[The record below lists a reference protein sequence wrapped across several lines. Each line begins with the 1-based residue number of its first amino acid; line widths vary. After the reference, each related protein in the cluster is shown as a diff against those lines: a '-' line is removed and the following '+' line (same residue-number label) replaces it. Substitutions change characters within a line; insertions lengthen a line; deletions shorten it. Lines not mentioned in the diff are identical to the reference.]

1 MNNDVICLNPDMS
14 ILETAKIFLK
24 NKIDGAPVVE
34 DDKIVGL
41 FTKTH
46 LIRALA
52 NEMDTQR
59 PINDLMT
66 HQVSVLDPNMDIRDV
81 DIMYTGRYPVVEKG
95 KMIGFI
101 TKSDIMVALNGIIDD
116 ISGQLE
122 TVINSAYNPVIA
134 IDKDGIIRIWNRAIE
149 KYTDMNRSIV
159 LGQHINKVIP
169 ESALQDIINS
179 GQCEYGIKI
188 KIGEN
193 LFITNRAPIINNG
206 EISGAVAVL
215 YDISELEKVTRELSY
230 VKSLN
235 QELDAIIDSSFDG
248 LYITD
253 GEGRTLRINR
263 AIKRMTGLGEDEL
276 LDRTMY
282 ELVEQGIL
290 SRSASVLVIEQ
301 KKPVT
306 TTLTTVTGT
315 HLLVSATPVFDEE
328 GKIFRIVTSVRDIS
342 ELNMLKQRIEQLEGL
357 RSHFEFQMNQ
367 MRVKL
372 SGDLIFKNREMEN
385 IVYQA
390 MKIAEVD
397 STVLLSGESGVG
409 KELIAT
415 IIQRNSNRKNG
426 PFIKLNCAA
435 IPENLIES
443 ELFGYETGAFTGARK
458 EGKPGL
464 FELANEGTLLLDEIG
479 DIPLHLQVKL
489 LRAIQEREIIRV
501 GGTKPIRIDVRIIA
515 ITNKDL
521 EAMVKKG
528 EFREDLYYR
537 INVVPIYVPPLRERR
552 EDIPLLIKHF
562 MNNINLRYNFKKDM
576 EAEVIEAL
584 MRYSWPGN
592 IRQLENLIERLVVT
606 TSAEKIKLQ
615 HLPAYIL
622 ALGKDSEEA
631 HEQAITVNQII
642 PLKLAVESVEKLLLQ
657 KTFSIANSCFKAA
670 ELLEVDASTI
680 SRKAR
685 KYDIPIK
692 N

>member
-1 MNNDVICLNPDMS
+1 MNNNVICLNPDMS
-14 ILETAKIFLK
+14 ILETAQIFLE

-34 DDKIVGL
+34 NDKIVGL

-59 PINDLMT
+59 PVSDLMT
-66 HQVSVLDPNMDIRDV
+66 HGVKVLDPNMDIRDV
-81 DIMYTGRYPVVEKG
+81 EIMYTGRYPVVENG

-101 TKSDIMVALNGIIDD
+101 TKSDIMIALNEIIDD

-149 KYTDMNRSIV
+149 KYSDMDRSMV

-169 ESALQDIINS
+169 ESALQDIIRS
-179 GQCEYGIKI
+179 GQSEYGIKI
-188 KIGEN
+188 KIGDN
-193 LFITNRAPIINNG
+193 SFITNRAPIIKNG

-215 YDISELEKVTRELSY
+215 YDISELEKVTRELEY

-235 QELDAIIDSSFDG
+235 KELDAIIDSSFDG

-253 GEGRTLRINR
+253 GKGLTLRINR
-263 AIKRMTGLGEDEL
+263 AIKRMTGLGEEDL
-276 LDRTMY
+276 VNKTMY
-282 ELVEQGIL
+282 ELVDKGIL
-290 SRSASVLVIEQ
+290 SRSASVLVLDQ

-328 GKIFRIVTSVRDIS
+328 GNIFRIVTSVRDIS

-372 SGDLIFKNREMEN
+372 SGDLIFKNRDMEN

-501 GGTKPIRIDVRIIA
+501 GGTKSVRIDVRIIA
-515 ITNKDL
+515 ITNKEL
-521 EAMVKKG
+521 EVMVKKG

-552 EDIPLLIKHF
+552 EDIPSLIRHF
-562 MNNINLRYNFKKDM
+562 MNNFNLRYNYKKDM
-576 EAEVIEAL
+576 EAEAIEAL

-592 IRQLENLIERLVVT
+592 IRQLENLIERLIVT

-615 HLPAYIL
+615 HLPDYIL
-622 ALGKDSEEA
+622 SMGTDCEESKD
-631 HEQAITVNQII
+631 QAITVNQII

>member
-1 MNNDVICLNPDMS
+1 MNNNVICLNPDMS
-14 ILETAKIFLK
+14 ILETAQIFLE

-34 DDKIVGL
+34 NDKIVGL

-59 PINDLMT
+59 PVSDLMT
-66 HQVSVLDPNMDIRDV
+66 HGVKVLDPNMDIRDV
-81 DIMYTGRYPVVEKG
+81 EIMYTGRYPVVENG

-101 TKSDIMVALNGIIDD
+101 TKSDIMIALNEIIDD

-122 TVINSAYNPVIA
+122 TVINSVYNPVIA

-149 KYTDMNRSIV
+149 KYSDMDRSMV

-169 ESALQDIINS
+169 ESALQDIIRS
-179 GQCEYGIKI
+179 GQSEYGIKI
-188 KIGEN
+188 KIGDN
-193 LFITNRAPIINNG
+193 SFITNRAPIIKNG

-215 YDISELEKVTRELSY
+215 YDISELEKVTRELEY

-235 QELDAIIDSSFDG
+235 KELDAIIDSSFDG

-253 GEGRTLRINR
+253 GKGLTLRINR
-263 AIKRMTGLGEDEL
+263 AIKRMTGLGEEDL
-276 LDRTMY
+276 VNKTMY
-282 ELVEQGIL
+282 ELVDKGIL
-290 SRSASVLVIEQ
+290 SRSASVLVLDQ

-328 GKIFRIVTSVRDIS
+328 GNIFRIVTSVRDIS

-372 SGDLIFKNREMEN
+372 SGDLIFKNRDMEN

-489 LRAIQEREIIRV
+489 LRAI
-501 GGTKPIRIDVRIIA
+501 
-515 ITNKDL
+515 
-521 EAMVKKG
+521 
-528 EFREDLYYR
+528 
-537 INVVPIYVPPLRERR
+537 
-552 EDIPLLIKHF
+552 
-562 MNNINLRYNFKKDM
+562 
-576 EAEVIEAL
+576 
-584 MRYSWPGN
+584 
-592 IRQLENLIERLVVT
+592 
-606 TSAEKIKLQ
+606 
-615 HLPAYIL
+615 
-622 ALGKDSEEA
+622 
-631 HEQAITVNQII
+631 
-642 PLKLAVESVEKLLLQ
+642 
-657 KTFSIANSCFKAA
+657 
-670 ELLEVDASTI
+670 
-680 SRKAR
+680 
-685 KYDIPIK
+685 
-692 N
+692 

>member
-1 MNNDVICLNPDMS
+1 MS
-14 ILETAKIFLK
+14 ILETAQIFLE

-34 DDKIVGL
+34 NDKIVGL

-59 PINDLMT
+59 PVSDLMT
-66 HQVSVLDPNMDIRDV
+66 HGVKVLDPNMDIRDV
-81 DIMYTGRYPVVEKG
+81 EIMYTGRYPVVENG

-101 TKSDIMVALNGIIDD
+101 TKSDIMIALNEIIDD

-122 TVINSAYNPVIA
+122 TVINSVYNPVIA

-149 KYTDMNRSIV
+149 KYSDMDRSMV

-169 ESALQDIINS
+169 ESALQDIIRS
-179 GQCEYGIKI
+179 GQSEYGIKI
-188 KIGEN
+188 KIGDN
-193 LFITNRAPIINNG
+193 SFITNRAPIIKNG

-215 YDISELEKVTRELSY
+215 YDISELEKVTRELEY

-235 QELDAIIDSSFDG
+235 KELDAIIDSSFDG

-253 GEGRTLRINR
+253 GKGLTLRINR
-263 AIKRMTGLGEDEL
+263 AIKRMTGLGEEDL
-276 LDRTMY
+276 VNKTMY
-282 ELVEQGIL
+282 ELVDKGIL
-290 SRSASVLVIEQ
+290 SRSASVLVLDQ

-328 GKIFRIVTSVRDIS
+328 GNIFRIVTSVRDIS

-372 SGDLIFKNREMEN
+372 SGDLIFKNRDMEN

-501 GGTKPIRIDVRIIA
+501 GGTKSVRIDVRIIA
-515 ITNKDL
+515 ITNKEL
-521 EAMVKKG
+521 EVMVKKG

-552 EDIPLLIKHF
+552 EDIPSLIRHF
-562 MNNINLRYNFKKDM
+562 MNNFNLRYNYKKDM
-576 EAEVIEAL
+576 EAEAIEAL

-592 IRQLENLIERLVVT
+592 IRQLENLIERLIVT

-615 HLPAYIL
+615 HLPDYIL
-622 ALGKDSEEA
+622 SMGTDCEESKD
-631 HEQAITVNQII
+631 QAITVNQII

>member
-1 MNNDVICLNPDMS
+1 MNNEVISLNPGMS
-14 ILETAKIFLK
+14 ILETAQIFLE
-24 NKIDGAPVVE
+24 NKIDGAPVVKN
-34 DDKIVGL
+34 DKIVGL

-52 NEMDTQR
+52 YEIDTKK
-59 PINDLMT
+59 PISDLMT
-66 HQVSVLDPNMDIRDV
+66 HEVNVLDANMDIRDV
-81 DIMYTGRYPVVEKG
+81 DIMYTGRYPVVENG

-101 TKSDIMVALNGIIDD
+101 TKSDIMVALNEIIED
-116 ISGQLE
+116 ISGQIE
-122 TVINSAYNPVIA
+122 TVINTAYSPVIA
-134 IDKDGIIRIWNRAIE
+134 IDREGIIRIWNRAIE
-149 KYTDMNRSIV
+149 KYTNLERTEV

-169 ESALQDIINS
+169 ESALQDIISS
-179 GQCEYGIKI
+179 GQSEYGIKI
-188 KIGEN
+188 KVGGN
-193 LFITNRAPIINNG
+193 SFITNRAPITKNG

-215 YDISELEKVTRELSY
+215 YDISELEKVTRELEY

-235 QELDAIIDSSFDG
+235 KELDAIIDSSFDG

-253 GEGRTLRINR
+253 GEGLTLRINR
-263 AIKRMTGLGEDEL
+263 AIKRMTGLGEEDL
-276 LDRTMY
+276 VNKTMY
-282 ELVEQGIL
+282 ELVDKGVL
-290 SRSASVLVIEQ
+290 SRSASVLVLDQ

-357 RSHFEFQMNQ
+357 KSHFEFQMNQ

-372 SGDLIFKNREMEN
+372 SGDLIFKNRDMEN

-397 STVLLSGESGVG
+397 STVLLHGESGVG

-501 GGTKPIRIDVRIIA
+501 GGTKSIRIDVRIIA
-515 ITNKDL
+515 ITNKNL
-521 EAMVKKG
+521 ETMVRKG

-552 EDIPLLIKHF
+552 EDIPLLIRHF
-562 MNNINLRYNFKKDM
+562 LNNFNLRYNFKKDI

-584 MRYSWPGN
+584 MRYNWPGN
-592 IRQLENLIERLVVT
+592 IRQLENLIERLIVT
-606 TSAEKIKLQ
+606 TSAENIKLP
-615 HLPAYIL
+615 HLPEYIFSL
-622 ALGKDSEEA
+622 APNGDELND
-631 HEQAITVNQII
+631 QAVSVNRII

>member
-1 MNNDVICLNPDMS
+1 MNNNVICLNPDMS
-14 ILETAKIFLK
+14 ILETAQIFLE

-34 DDKIVGL
+34 NDKIVGL

-59 PINDLMT
+59 PVSDLMT
-66 HQVSVLDPNMDIRDV
+66 HGVKVLDPNMDIRDV
-81 DIMYTGRYPVVEKG
+81 EIMYTGRYPVVENG

-101 TKSDIMVALNGIIDD
+101 TKSDIMIALNEIIDD

-122 TVINSAYNPVIA
+122 TVINSVYNPVIA

-149 KYTDMNRSIV
+149 KYSDMDRSMV

-169 ESALQDIINS
+169 ESALQDIIRS
-179 GQCEYGIKI
+179 GQSEYGIKI
-188 KIGEN
+188 KIGDN
-193 LFITNRAPIINNG
+193 SFITNRAPIIKNG

-215 YDISELEKVTRELSY
+215 YDISELEKVTRELEY

-235 QELDAIIDSSFDG
+235 KELDAIIDSSFDG

-253 GEGRTLRINR
+253 GKGLTLRINR
-263 AIKRMTGLGEDEL
+263 AIKRMTGLGEEDL
-276 LDRTMY
+276 VNKTMY
-282 ELVEQGIL
+282 ELVDKGIL
-290 SRSASVLVIEQ
+290 SRSASVLVLDQ

-328 GKIFRIVTSVRDIS
+328 GNIFRIVTSVRDIS

-372 SGDLIFKNREMEN
+372 SGDLIFKNRDMEN

-501 GGTKPIRIDVRIIA
+501 GGTKSVRIDVRIIA
-515 ITNKDL
+515 ITNKEL
-521 EAMVKKG
+521 EVMVKKG

-552 EDIPLLIKHF
+552 EDIPSLIRHF
-562 MNNINLRYNFKKDM
+562 MNNFNLRYNYKKDM
-576 EAEVIEAL
+576 EAEAIEAL

-592 IRQLENLIERLVVT
+592 IRQLENLIERLIVT

-615 HLPAYIL
+615 HLPDYIL
-622 ALGKDSEEA
+622 SMGTDCEESKD
-631 HEQAITVNQII
+631 QAITVNQII

>member
-1 MNNDVICLNPDMS
+1 MS
-14 ILETAKIFLK
+14 ILETAQIFLE

-34 DDKIVGL
+34 NDKIVGL

-59 PINDLMT
+59 PVSDLMT
-66 HQVSVLDPNMDIRDV
+66 HGVKVLDPNMDIRDV
-81 DIMYTGRYPVVEKG
+81 EIMYTGRYPVVENG

-101 TKSDIMVALNGIIDD
+101 TKSDIMIALNEIIDD

-122 TVINSAYNPVIA
+122 TVINSVYNPVIA

-149 KYTDMNRSIV
+149 KYSDMDRSMV

-169 ESALQDIINS
+169 ESALQDIIRS
-179 GQCEYGIKI
+179 GQSEYGIKI
-188 KIGEN
+188 KIGDN
-193 LFITNRAPIINNG
+193 SFITNRAPIIKNG

-215 YDISELEKVTRELSY
+215 YDISELETVTRELEY

-235 QELDAIIDSSFDG
+235 KELDAIIDSSFDG

-253 GEGRTLRINR
+253 GKGLTLRINR
-263 AIKRMTGLGEDEL
+263 AIKRMTGLGEEDL
-276 LDRTMY
+276 VNKTMY
-282 ELVEQGIL
+282 ELVDKGIL
-290 SRSASVLVIEQ
+290 SRSASVLVLDQ

-328 GKIFRIVTSVRDIS
+328 GNIFRIVTSVRDIS

-372 SGDLIFKNREMEN
+372 SGDLIFKNRDMEN

-501 GGTKPIRIDVRIIA
+501 GGTKSVRIDVRIIA
-515 ITNKDL
+515 ITNKEL
-521 EAMVKKG
+521 EVMVKKG

-552 EDIPLLIKHF
+552 EDIPSLIRHF
-562 MNNINLRYNFKKDM
+562 MNNFNLRYNYKKDM
-576 EAEVIEAL
+576 EAEAIEAL

-592 IRQLENLIERLVVT
+592 IRQLENLIERLIVT

-615 HLPAYIL
+615 HLPDYIL
-622 ALGKDSEEA
+622 SMGTDCEESKD
-631 HEQAITVNQII
+631 QAITVNQII

>member
-1 MNNDVICLNPDMS
+1 MNNNVICLNPDMS
-14 ILETAKIFLK
+14 ILETAQIFLE

-34 DDKIVGL
+34 NDKIVGL

-59 PINDLMT
+59 PVSDLMT
-66 HQVSVLDPNMDIRDV
+66 HGVKVLDPNMDIRDV
-81 DIMYTGRYPVVEKG
+81 EIMYTGRYPVVENG

-101 TKSDIMVALNGIIDD
+101 TKSDIMIALNEIIDD

-122 TVINSAYNPVIA
+122 TVINSVYNPVIA

-149 KYTDMNRSIV
+149 KYSDMGRSMV

-169 ESALQDIINS
+169 ESALQDIIRS
-179 GQCEYGIKI
+179 GQSEYGIKI
-188 KIGEN
+188 KIGDN
-193 LFITNRAPIINNG
+193 SFITNRAPIIKNG

-215 YDISELEKVTRELSY
+215 YDISELEKVTRELEY

-235 QELDAIIDSSFDG
+235 KELDAIIDSSFDG

-253 GEGRTLRINR
+253 GKGLTLRINR
-263 AIKRMTGLGEDEL
+263 AIKRMTGLGEEDL
-276 LDRTMY
+276 VNKTMY
-282 ELVEQGIL
+282 ELVDKGIL
-290 SRSASVLVIEQ
+290 SRSASVLVLDQ

-328 GKIFRIVTSVRDIS
+328 GNIFRIVTSVRDIS

-372 SGDLIFKNREMEN
+372 SGDLIFKNRDMEN

-501 GGTKPIRIDVRIIA
+501 GGTKSVRIDVRIIA
-515 ITNKDL
+515 ITNKEL
-521 EAMVKKG
+521 EVMVKKG

-552 EDIPLLIKHF
+552 EDIPSLIRHF
-562 MNNINLRYNFKKDM
+562 MNNFNLRYNYKKDM
-576 EAEVIEAL
+576 EAEAIEAL

-592 IRQLENLIERLVVT
+592 IRQLENLIERLIVT

-615 HLPAYIL
+615 HLPDYIL
-622 ALGKDSEEA
+622 SMGTDCEESKD
-631 HEQAITVNQII
+631 QAITVNQII